1 MHSYTGNMSKLQKG
15 AELERITDQDME
27 DIERLFLSLS
37 SDQVRLAAIEV
48 ISKDD
53 PVMAEY
59 LTGVMEVA
67 AKYQEPEQAHNA

>member
-1 MHSYTGNMSKLQKG
+1 MEQ
-15 AELERITDQDME
+15 ITDRNME
-27 DIERLFLSLS
+27 DIARLFLSLS
-37 SDQVRLAAIEV
+37 SDRVRYAAIEV

-67 AKYQEPEQAHNA
+67 AKYQEPEQTHA